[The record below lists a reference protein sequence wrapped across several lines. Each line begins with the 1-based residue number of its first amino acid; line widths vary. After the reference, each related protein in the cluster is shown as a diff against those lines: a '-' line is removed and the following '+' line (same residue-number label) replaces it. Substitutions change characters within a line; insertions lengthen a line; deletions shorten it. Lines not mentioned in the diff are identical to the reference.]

1 MQLTDRFLNT
11 RLAENHIINTI
22 LLSQLSLLTCV
33 VILFSSTVST
43 TMKLDLREPLLW
55 LMS

>member
-33 VILFSSTVST
+33 VSSTAST

-55 LMS
+55 LMP